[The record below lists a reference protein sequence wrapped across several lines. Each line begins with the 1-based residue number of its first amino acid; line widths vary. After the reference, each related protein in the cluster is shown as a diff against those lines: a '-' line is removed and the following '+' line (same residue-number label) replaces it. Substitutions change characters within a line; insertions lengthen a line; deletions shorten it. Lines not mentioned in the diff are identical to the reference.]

1 MNEDDY
7 SIEQA
12 MSDAGMKNILQ
23 AVMGVAGISTF
34 FYYPQ
39 KHIALTSQEN
49 AESINCDACMD
60 CPAGVAEACV
70 HPDCRNEFY
79 RPYRELERGAK
90 KAISEYYNLDRS
102 KFFRTTLLPMQ
113 YDAAGRAELVLG
125 ITEDLT
131 QVKRR
136 EEQKRLELAE
146 LSAEFQK
153 AKSSKNIFLNCISMN
168 VRKPLKK
175 IITMARQA
183 EESPAIKDDVKEGLQ
198 GIIQD
203 GKRIMGQLNEV
214 LDMNRLE
221 NGRIML
227 EEGPCSLYWVM
238 QDVSKLMEPSLRTKD
253 LTLEIVT
260 DHVQNDGVICDK
272 LRIQQILMNMLEF
285 FVQHVQNDETIKLS
299 LVQRKNSASKKS
311 EFSFILQGITEVLP
325 LEELRCLFDPYQGA
339 AVSAIGSMKGTSLG
353 MPIAAKLIELMQGT
367 LQATSKA
374 DEGTVITID
383 LSFSLAS
390 N

>member
-1 MNEDDY
+1 MNKDDY

-12 MSDAGMKNILQ
+12 MSEAGMKNILQ

-39 KHIALTSQEN
+39 KHIAMTSQEG
-49 AESINCDACMD
+49 AEHMNGETCME
-60 CPAGVAEACV
+60 CPDGLAEACV
-70 HPDCRNEFY
+70 HPDCRNEFF
-79 RPYRELERGAK
+79 RPYRELERGAR

-102 KFFRTTLLPMQ
+102 RFFRTTLMPMQ
-113 YDAAGRAELVLG
+113 YDADGRAELVLG

-136 EEQKRLELAE
+136 EEKHQRQLEEQAADIQKT
-146 LSAEFQK
+146 
-153 AKSSKNIFLNCISMN
+153 KSSKNIFLNCISMN

-175 IITMARQA
+175 IITMAKQA
-183 EESPAIKDDVKEGLQ
+183 EGSSELKDDVKADLQ

-203 GKRIMGQLNEV
+203 GKRIIGQLNEV

-238 QDVSKLMEPSLRTKD
+238 QDVCKLMEPSLQSKN
-253 LTLEIVT
+253 LTLKIGLE
-260 DHVQNDGVICDK
+260 DVQNDGVICDK
-272 LRIQQILMNMLEF
+272 LRMQQVLMNMLEF
-285 FVQHVQNDETIKLS
+285 FVQHVSSNETIKLS
-299 LVQRKNSASKKS
+299 LVQHKASIGKKS
-311 EFSFILQGITEVLP
+311 EFSFVLQGFTEIMPSEKLQS
-325 LEELRCLFDPYQGA
+325 LFDPYQGPEA
-339 AVSAIGSMKGTSLG
+339 NAIGSMKGTSLG
-353 MPIAAKLIELMQGT
+353 MPIAAKLVELMQGT
-367 LQATSKA
+367 LQAISNGK
-374 DEGTVITID
+374 EGTVITID
-383 LSFSLAS
+383 LSFPLAS